1 VFDAGP
7 RSTDPSSEGSVGVR
21 RKVQLRRG
29 CDVIS
34 DLGDGAV
41 VGPDVFGESEP
52 KYGSTPRILLY
63 QALAAARSGAG

>member
-41 VGPDVFGESEP
+41 VGLDVFGESGP
-52 KYGSTPRILLY
+52 AKFR
-63 QALAAARSGAG
+63 QAAVDVGDRERLTA